1 MGLVSHSSGDRIIDL
16 QRVIVMDSNH
26 FNNRNN
32 EMTTE
37 ETTELP
43 HFVLENYLVDTQG
56 LDEEDAWIRVLQN
69 YDEIKLDYYEHLA
82 IEYDHENRT
91 KL

>member
-1 MGLVSHSSGDRIIDL
+1 MGLVSYSFGYRIVDL

-43 HFVLENYLVDTQG
+43 HFVLENFLVDTQG

-69 YDEIKLDYYEHLA
+69 YDEIRKSYD
-82 IEYDHENRT
+82 EYISN
-91 KL
+91 

>member
-37 ETTELP
+37 EKTELP
-43 HFVLENYLVDTQG
+43 HFVLENFLVDTQG

-69 YDEIKLDYYEHLA
+69 YDEIRKSYD
-82 IEYDHENRT
+82 EYISN
-91 KL
+91 

>member
-32 EMTTE
+32 EMTE
-37 ETTELP
+37 EKTELP
-43 HFVLENYLVDTQG
+43 HFVLENFLVDTQG
-56 LDEEDAWIRVLQN
+56 LDEDDAWIRVLQN
-69 YDEIKLDYYEHLA
+69 YDEIRKSYD
-82 IEYDHENRT
+82 EYISN
-91 KL
+91 

>member
-16 QRVIVMDSNH
+16 QRIIVMDSNH

-37 ETTELP
+37 EKAELP
-43 HFVLENYLVDTQG
+43 HLVLENFLVDTQG

-69 YDEIKLDYYEHLA
+69 YDEIRKSYD
-82 IEYDHENRT
+82 EYISN
-91 KL
+91 

>member
-37 ETTELP
+37 EKAELP
-43 HFVLENYLVDTQG
+43 HLILENFLVDTQG

-69 YDEIKLDYYEHLA
+69 YDEIKETYD
-82 IEYDHENRT
+82 EYISN
-91 KL
+91 

>member
-37 ETTELP
+37 EKAELP
-43 HFVLENYLVDTQG
+43 HFVLENFLVDTQG

-69 YDEIKLDYYEHLA
+69 YDEIRKSYD
-82 IEYDHENRT
+82 EYISN
-91 KL
+91 

>member
-37 ETTELP
+37 EKAELP
-43 HFVLENYLVDTQG
+43 HFVLENFLVDTQG
-56 LDEEDAWIRVLQN
+56 LDEDDAWIRVLQN
-69 YDEIKLDYYEHLA
+69 YDEIKESYD
-82 IEYDHENRT
+82 EYISN
-91 KL
+91 

>member
-1 MGLVSHSSGDRIIDL
+1 M
-16 QRVIVMDSNH
+16 
-26 FNNRNN
+26 
-32 EMTTE
+32 
-37 ETTELP
+37 TTELP
-43 HFVLENYLVDTQG
+43 HYVLENYLVDTQG

>member
-1 MGLVSHSSGDRIIDL
+1 MGLVSHSFGYRIVDL

-37 ETTELP
+37 EKAELP
-43 HFVLENYLVDTQG
+43 HLVLENFLVDTQG

-69 YDEIKLDYYEHLA
+69 YDEIRKSYD
-82 IEYDHENRT
+82 EYISN
-91 KL
+91 

>member
-43 HFVLENYLVDTQG
+43 HYVLENYLVDTQG

-69 YDEIKLDYYEHLA
+69 YDEIRKSYD
-82 IEYDHENRT
+82 EYISN
-91 KL
+91 

>member
-37 ETTELP
+37 EKAELP
-43 HFVLENYLVDTQG
+43 HLILENFLVDTQG

-69 YDEIKLDYYEHLA
+69 YDEIRKSYD
-82 IEYDHENRT
+82 EYISN
-91 KL
+91 

>member
-37 ETTELP
+37 EKAELP
-43 HFVLENYLVDTQG
+43 HLVLENFLVDTQG

-69 YDEIKLDYYEHLA
+69 YDEIRKSYD
-82 IEYDHENRT
+82 EYISN
-91 KL
+91 

>member
-1 MGLVSHSSGDRIIDL
+1 MGLVSHSFGYRIVDL

-37 ETTELP
+37 EKAELP
-43 HFVLENYLVDTQG
+43 HLILENFLVDTQG

-69 YDEIKLDYYEHLA
+69 YDEIRKSYD
-82 IEYDHENRT
+82 EYISN
-91 KL
+91 

>member
-37 ETTELP
+37 EKAELP
-43 HFVLENYLVDTQG
+43 HLVLENFLVDTQG

-69 YDEIKLDYYEHLA
+69 YDEIRKS
-82 IEYDHENRT
+82 YDE
-91 KL
+91 

>member
-1 MGLVSHSSGDRIIDL
+1 LGLVSHSFGYRIVDL
-16 QRVIVMDSNH
+16 QRIIVMDSNH

-37 ETTELP
+37 ETTKLP
-43 HFVLENYLVDTQG
+43 HLVLENFLVDTQG

-69 YDEIKLDYYEHLA
+69 YDEIRKSYD
-82 IEYDHENRT
+82 EYISN
-91 KL
+91 

>member
-32 EMTTE
+32 EMTE
-37 ETTELP
+37 EKTELP
-43 HFVLENYLVDTQG
+43 HFVLENFLVDTQG
-56 LDEEDAWIRVLQN
+56 LDEDDAWIRVLQN
-69 YDEIKLDYYEHLA
+69 YDEIKESYD
-82 IEYDHENRT
+82 EYISN
-91 KL
+91 

>member
-32 EMTTE
+32 EMTE
-37 ETTELP
+37 EKTELP
-43 HFVLENYLVDTQG
+43 HFVLENFLVDTQG
-56 LDEEDAWIRVLQN
+56 LDEDDAWIRVLQN
-69 YDEIKLDYYEHLA
+69 YDEIKESYD
-82 IEYDHENRT
+82 EYNSN
-91 KL
+91 

>member
-1 MGLVSHSSGDRIIDL
+1 MGLVSHSFGYRIVDL
-16 QRVIVMDSNH
+16 QRVVVMDSNH

-37 ETTELP
+37 EKAELP
-43 HFVLENYLVDTQG
+43 HLVLENFLVDTQG

-69 YDEIKLDYYEHLA
+69 YDEIRKSYD
-82 IEYDHENRT
+82 EYISN
-91 KL
+91 

>member
-1 MGLVSHSSGDRIIDL
+1 MGLVSHSFGYRIVDL
-16 QRVIVMDSNH
+16 QRVVVMDSNH

-37 ETTELP
+37 EKAELP
-43 HFVLENYLVDTQG
+43 HFVLENFLVDTQG

-69 YDEIKLDYYEHLA
+69 YDEIRKSYD
-82 IEYDHENRT
+82 EYISN
-91 KL
+91 